1 MNAAEQLAQLSMQ
14 VAGAPAGGAASAAC
28 HYCHLPLPRGPVGW
42 RRQKPIDAHEVQF
55 CCLGCRLA
63 SQITGLHGEQGFA
76 QTALIR
82 LGLALFLSMNVMMFT
97 MALWSQDMHDA
108 LGPGADRL
116 AAPLA
121 DLFRY
126 LCLVLSLPVLFL
138 LGWPLADQG
147 LALWRRGMLPTDL
160 LILLGVAASY
170 LYSVASVLRGAGH
183 VYFEVGCIVL
193 VMVTLGRWLE
203 ATGKLQTTA
212 ALDALER
219 LLPSE
224 VRRVTAGLEQ
234 RVPLTSIVPGDRVRV
249 LAGERIAVDGRVVS
263 GQADVDSAVMTGES
277 RPIECAAGNSVLAG
291 SLNINGELLIE
302 VTTEPASS
310 ALSRLVELVRTARQ
324 SRGRYQRLADRVAR
338 VFLPVILVIATGAL
352 VVRGWQ
358 GDWETGVMS
367 ALAVLLIACPCALG
381 LATPM
386 AVWAALGTA
395 SQAQVL
401 FRSGEALER
410 LAGIGAICF
419 DKTGTITTGH
429 PRVDELVLV
438 DEADREEVLRR
449 AGALADGSTHLFATA
464 IGNYAHDVI
473 PSDRPVGRHDARTVA
488 GRGVAARFDM
498 ESTPTLLGS
507 RRWLT
512 DEGFALNLQLASR
525 IDAALARG
533 ESVSAIGWGGHLRG
547 AFFLVET
554 LRPEAA
560 ATLTACEQLGCRVR
574 VLTGDAFARGEV
586 LAREL
591 HVAVDAEL
599 LPEQKVAALRGLRAA
614 HGPTAMVG
622 DGINDAPAL
631 AAADLGIALAC
642 GADISRESAA
652 VCLLGDDL
660 ARVPWAIALARRSA
674 GVIRQNLFWAFSYNV
689 LGVGLAAAGWL
700 NPALAAAAMTASSA
714 LVIGNSLRLRKN
726 LPLTKPTTKAGASPP
741 RIAAPL
747 PATVAGTIGPAIS
760 QLPLATR

>member
-1 MNAAEQLAQLSMQ
+1 MSAAQQLAPLSAQ
-14 VAGAPAGGAASAAC
+14 GIVAPAGGAAAC
-28 HYCHLPLPRGPVGW
+28 HYCHLPLPSGPVGW
-42 RRQKPIDAHEVQF
+42 RRQKPIDAHEVQY

-63 SQITGLHGEQGFA
+63 AQITGQRGEQGFA

-108 LGPGADRL
+108 LGPGGDRL

-138 LGWPLADQG
+138 LGWPLGEQG
-147 LALWRRGMLPTDL
+147 IALWRRGMLPTDL

-170 LYSVASVLRGAGH
+170 LYSVVSVLRGAGH

-219 LLPSE
+219 LLPSD
-224 VRRVTAGLEQ
+224 VRRVNAGLEQ

-249 LAGERIAVDGRVVS
+249 LAGERIAIDGRVVS
-263 GQADVDSAVMTGES
+263 GQADVDAAVLTGES
-277 RPIECAAGNSVLAG
+277 RPIECATGDSVLAG

-324 SRGRYQRLADRVAR
+324 SRGRYQRLADRVTR
-338 VFLPVILVIATGAL
+338 VFLPVVLVVATGAL

-358 GDWETGVMS
+358 GDWETGIMS

-410 LAGIGAICF
+410 LAGIRAICF
-419 DKTGTITTGH
+419 DKTGTITTGQ
-429 PRVDELVLV
+429 PRVVEFVV
-438 DEADREEVLRR
+438 ANEADREEILRR
-449 AGALADGSTHLFATA
+449 AVELADGSTHLFATA
-464 IGNYAHDVI
+464 IGNFAHHKN
-473 PSDRPVGRHDARTVA
+473 PSDCPVDRHEVRTVA
-488 GRGVAARFDM
+488 GRGVAARFSG
-498 ESTPTLLGS
+498 ESNPSMLGS
-507 RRWLT
+507 RRWLADAGLT
-512 DEGFALNLQLASR
+512 TNPELTSR
-525 IDAALARG
+525 IDDALARG
-533 ESVSAIGWGGHLRG
+533 ESVSAIGWYGQVRG
-547 AFFLVET
+547 AFFLAET

-560 ATLTACEQLGCRVR
+560 AALTACEQLGCRVR
-574 VLTGDAFARGEV
+574 VLTGDSLARGEI

-652 VCLLGDDL
+652 ICLLGDDL

-674 GVIRQNLFWAFSYNV
+674 SVIRQNLFWAFSYNV
-689 LGVGLAAAGWL
+689 IGVGLAAAGWL

-714 LVIGNSLRLRKN
+714 LVIGNSLRLRQDPTSTSADN
-726 LPLTKPTTKAGASPP
+726 LNANTTPPPL
-741 RIAAPL
+741 AAPM
-747 PATVAGTIGPAIS
+747 PGGAVVSSPVS
-760 QLPLATR
+760 PLPLATR